1 MGSFA
6 EWMKEGGIFMWPILL
21 CAVVGASVAVER
33 FFYVFLRAG
42 INAPAF
48 MARIQREVLDG
59 NLDRA
64 VRLCNGEPSAALARV
79 VKAGLLRAERPEGEL
94 RDALEEAQLEAYPR
108 VNKRLSFLP
117 VLANVSTLLGLLGTI
132 QGLILA
138 FHSVGEATA
147 EARSAALAQGIAVA
161 MYTTFF
167 GLLVSI
173 PLLVAHA
180 LLASRA
186 NAVLDDLDHY
196 AMKLVNLLNASRR
209 APSGEEGGGTPILP
223 FPG

>member
-6 EWMKEGGIFMWPILL
+6 EWMKEGGFFMWPILL
-21 CAVVGASVAVER
+21 CAVVGASVALER

-48 MARIQREVLDG
+48 MARVQREVLDG
-59 NLDRA
+59 NIDRA
-64 VRLCNGEPSAALARV
+64 LRLCNAEPSAALARV
-79 VKAGLLRAERPEGEL
+79 MKAGLLRADRPEPEL
-94 RDALEEAQLEAYPR
+94 RDALEEATLEVYPQI
-108 VNKRLSFLP
+108 NKRIAFLP
-117 VLANVSTLLGLLGTI
+117 MLANVSTLLGLLGTI
-132 QGLILA
+132 QGLIMA

-147 EARSAALAQGIAVA
+147 DARSTALAQGIAVA

-173 PLLVAHA
+173 PLLVAHGFVA
-180 LLASRA
+180 GRA
-186 NAVLDDLDHY
+186 NAVLDDIDHY
-196 AMKLVNLLNASRR
+196 AMKLVNLLNATRQRPDSER
-209 APSGEEGGGTPILP
+209 GGGSPILP